1 MNILLK
7 EILEYLNT
15 CGIEAEYKTER
26 VEPSVNVGDV
36 KHVKN
41 RMQFWVPKNSKEIH
55 LFVGKEMGKLFV
67 ESGKSVYLNP
77 NYRYS
82 DKENKVEF
90 HNIDV
95 AIEFRKRVSIQ

>member
-26 VEPSVNVGDV
+26 VEPYVNVGDV

-55 LFVGKEMGKLFV
+55 LFVKTSFANL
-67 ESGKSVYLNP
+67 LQ
-77 NYRYS
+77 YS
-82 DKENKVEF
+82 DAF
-90 HNIDV
+90 
-95 AIEFRKRVSIQ
+95 SM